1 MAAKWFKEFPLNLK
15 PASERARPG
24 GAAAGKVRKNSE
36 AGGAAPAPG
45 KGRKNSAA
53 EPGAGRPGA
62 GPPKDSRLS
71 RDSLQG
77 LIQAAAG
84 KGRKNSRAAGD
95 DEPHRG
101 AARSAGCST
110 YINRLIKLDSQEKSA
125 RGGGAGGS
133 SGSASSSSSSASSSP
148 SSLGPA
154 EPDKGKV
161 VKPQDTVRAPPP
173 RGPRGAACRGRR
185 WGGARRAGPAQGPR
199 APEELRVRPPPPAD
213 IWRPPERSFETF
225 DFFSFFFFFKSLSG
239 DGALCRNRRSVSSC
253 PQFGGGGRVTG
264 CDSPASF
271 SVTPLLTGFNFHTQ
285 DRRKARLQ
293 L

>member
-173 RGPRGAACRGRR
+173 RGLRGAACRGRR

-225 DFFSFFFFFKSLSG
+225 DFFFFF
-239 DGALCRNRRSVSSC
+239 
-253 PQFGGGGRVTG
+253 
-264 CDSPASF
+264 
-271 SVTPLLTGFNFHTQ
+271 
-285 DRRKARLQ
+285 
-293 L
+293 